1 MLGSEYVRAYMHGYF
16 IDVKLYNKVKAI
28 ADPNAFENYRKEAL
42 KKKIEERA
50 KHKIHTYAKQQPT
63 QKKQEEE
70 GTDKRFDAI
79 FTDPEFGNAPA
90 VLLFINELLEK

>member
-1 MLGSEYVRAYMHGYF
+1 MHGYF

-50 KHKIHTYAKQQPT
+50 KHKIHTYAKQKPE
-63 QKKQEEE
+63 QKKEEE
-70 GTDKRFDAI
+70 RDKRFDAI
-79 FTDPEFGNAPA
+79 FNDPEFGNAPA
-90 VLLFINELLEK
+90 VFLFL